1 MVLVG
6 AQRVNLSSVGHG
18 GLDREF
24 QRENHELEAPYRE
37 LDDHGAWWRSIYIYI
52 ICI

>member
-1 MVLVG
+1 MKGEPPIKMVLVG

-24 QRENHELEAPYRE
+24 QRENHELERTLKIRQE
-37 LDDHGAWWRSIYIYI
+37 DEVVDG
-52 ICI
+52 